1 MLVLSLKLVLA
12 PALVAGASLAGRRW
26 GPAFSGWIVAMPLV
40 SGPIAFF
47 LALEQGT
54 SFAAAAA
61 HGTLTGAAGQAGFC
75 LAYAWS
81 GRAVAWPAALAS
93 GTAGFA
99 AGALAFEGA
108 ARLPGPTLAGLLAA
122 LVLLTLTVMPAG
134 VPGAS
139 PVSMGRWDLPARMIT
154 AGAAVLALTTAAPA
168 LGPRFSGVLAAY
180 PIITAVLTVF
190 AHRDQGAAHASAVL
204 RGLLLG
210 VFSFQAFYAVLELT
224 VVRAGIAGGFA
235 AASAAA
241 LVVQAATAAI
251 LRGRAGA
258 GASSA

>member
-1 MLVLSLKLVLA
+1 MLVLWLKLVLA

-40 SGPIAFF
+40 SGPIALF

-61 HGTLTGAAGQAGFC
+61 HGTLIGAAGQAGFC
-75 LAYAWS
+75 LAFAWS
-81 GRAVAWPAALAS
+81 GRAVPWPVALAS

-108 ARLPGPTLAGLLAA
+108 ARLPGPTLAALLAA
-122 LVLLTLTVMPAG
+122 MVLLALSLMPAAA
-134 VPGAS
+134 VPGSS
-139 PVSMGRWDLPARMIT
+139 PVSLGRWDIPARMFT
-154 AGAAVLALTTAAPA
+154 AGTAVLGLTAAAPA
-168 LGPRFSGVLAAY
+168 LGARFSGVLAAY
-180 PIITAVLTVF
+180 PIITAVLAVF
-190 AHRDQGAAHASAVL
+190 AHRQGAAHANAVL

-210 VFSFQAFYAVLELT
+210 VFSFQAFYAVLEVT

-241 LVVQAATAAI
+241 LLVQAATAAI
-251 LRGRAGA
+251 LRGRAGV
-258 GASSA
+258 GASRA